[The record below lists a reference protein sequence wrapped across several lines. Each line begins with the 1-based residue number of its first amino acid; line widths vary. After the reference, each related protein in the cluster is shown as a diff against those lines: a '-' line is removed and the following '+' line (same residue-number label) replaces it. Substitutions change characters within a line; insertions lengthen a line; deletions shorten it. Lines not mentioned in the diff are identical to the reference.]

1 MIGRTKVLNKRQ
13 RYVFLVSSVFIIGIV
28 IFNIFYEPFPVKNV
42 NVEAVLKMV
51 NQSEGKMVKIPSK
64 HQGYQWYI
72 SINEKADDNLK
83 MLMKDKG
90 WSYKKKSSSDTYYFE
105 SVQGNISVHRDRW
118 NENYTIFYFPEG
130 I

>member
-1 MIGRTKVLNKRQ
+1 MNKRQ